1 MAGKLAQY
9 FAKVEG
15 DEGYIP
21 VEILSVSTSTNK
33 NIFKITVDGETF
45 EVDYMV
51 SGNNLHSLLIN
62 NTVYSLVIDR
72 HDSVYDVERIDD
84 YFRIEILD
92 EMKKFIKERVAKGLQ
107 GRQVIETQMPGLILK
122 VLVEKGQEV
131 KTGDPL
137 MILVAMKM
145 ENEIRAP
152 KDGTVQE
159 LFVQEGKTVGSGD
172 KLVIIE

>member
-1 MAGKLAQY
+1 
-9 FAKVEG
+9 
-15 DEGYIP
+15 
-21 VEILSVSTSTNK
+21 
-33 NIFKITVDGETF
+33 
-45 EVDYMV
+45 
-51 SGNNLHSLLIN
+51 
-62 NTVYSLVIDR
+62 
-72 HDSVYDVERIDD
+72 
-84 YFRIEILD
+84 
-92 EMKKFIKERVAKGLQ
+92 
-107 GRQVIETQMPGLILK
+107 
-122 VLVEKGQEV
+122 VEKGQEV